1 MIIAT
6 LQWVIISL
14 LLIVL
19 IHYLYSF
26 FIDTLTVP
34 KVRDLIEK
42 PTQRYNQIVKSTIDN
57 SSTHQLQST
66 QPQIQPQIQSQIQPQ
81 EDNKMES
88 ELRSFLNE
96 LQKKQ
101 PASSL
106 QQVGKESVTTNTLG
120 FSTLK

>member
-1 MIIAT
+1 MFIAI

-66 QPQIQPQIQSQIQPQ
+66 QPQPQIQSQIQPQ

-106 QQVGKESVTTNTLG
+106 QQVGKESVTTNTIG

>member
-42 PTQRYNQIVKSTIDN
+42 PTQRYNQIVKSTADI
-57 SSTHQLQST
+57 SSNNQSQLT
-66 QPQIQPQIQSQIQPQ
+66 QSQIQPQ
-81 EDNKMES
+81 ESNKMES
-88 ELRSFLNE
+88 ELRNFLDE
-96 LQKKQ
+96 LKKQ
-101 PASSL
+101 PTSTPH
-106 QQVGKESVTTNTLG
+106 QIGKESAATNTLG
-120 FSTLK
+120 FSILK

>member
-42 PTQRYNQIVKSTIDN
+42 PTQRYNQIVKSTADI
-57 SSTHQLQST
+57 SSINQS
-66 QPQIQPQIQSQIQPQ
+66 QSIQSQPQIQSQIQPQ
-81 EDNKMES
+81 ESNKMES
-88 ELRSFLNE
+88 ELRSFLDE
-96 LQKKQ
+96 LKKQ
-101 PASSL
+101 PTSTPH
-106 QQVGKESVTTNTLG
+106 QVGKESAATNTLG
-120 FSTLK
+120 FSILK